1 MDKNNFFVKNKSI
14 ITFLILEVV
23 ALTAFNFGN
32 VSHIFGIA
40 GALIALLSIPFVLE
54 VEKDKK
60 SFLPFL
66 IPVGLL
72 LVISL
77 WGSLNAFSKGFST
90 LSNIS
95 LAISLPAFFAL
106 GFFLRKLK
114 DVKTK
119 TVLLVLG
126 GALAAITLFGLAS
139 TLIEYGFFYTVLYKN
154 TPNYYYNGIP
164 YDVTK
169 EMFWLNGFG
178 FTEVFTEYGS
188 MFAIV
193 TASFLP
199 GLLFISPKKERNDF
213 IICASIGGVGLITL
227 LVLPNL
233 KVVIILLV
241 ASLFAVLYR
250 FFKNNKKVLKIA
262 GISFV
267 TLLGVAVLIFL
278 IAIINAAIGFKFTG
292 ILDRIF
298 VNNRFM
304 NNVTAVMQT
313 IFAKVNGKMVNFFG
327 IMPTVINEEVTWLDC
342 RYFEVQLLKEIGLLG
357 TLLFGAFLVLMG
369 YYIFH
374 YIRKSEDSNSE
385 KSIFITMVLAFFVYE
400 SLFNIVSI
408 APHGESYE
416 AFLRSP
422 MLLVMLFIFGFIF
435 TSPCKKEEQH
445 E

>member
-40 GALIALLSIPFVLE
+40 GALIAMLSIPFVLE
-54 VEKDKK
+54 IEKDKK
-60 SFLPFL
+60 SFLSFL
-66 IPVGLL
+66 IPSGLL

-139 TLIEYGFFYTVLYKN
+139 TLIEYGFFYTLLYKN

-169 EMFWLNGFG
+169 EMFWLSGFG
-178 FTEVFTEYGS
+178 FNEVFIEYGS

-193 TASFLP
+193 SASFLP

-213 IICASIGGVGLITL
+213 IICASIGAVGLVTL
-227 LVLPNL
+227 LVLPNF
-233 KVVIILLV
+233 KTIIILLIV
-241 ASLFAVLYR
+241 SIFAALYR

-267 TLLGVAVLIFL
+267 SLLGVAVLIFL

-313 IFAKVNGKMVNFFG
+313 MFAKVNGKMVNFFG
-327 IMPTVINEEVTWLDC
+327 LTPTILNEEVTWLDC

-374 YIRKSEDSNSE
+374 YIRKSEDSDSE
-385 KSIFITMVLAFFVYE
+385 KGIFITMVLAFFVYE

-422 MLLVMLFIFGFIF
+422 MLLVMLFIFGYIF

>member
-40 GALIALLSIPFVLE
+40 GALIAMLSIPFVLE
-54 VEKDKK
+54 IEKDKK

-66 IPVGLL
+66 IPAGLL

-139 TLIEYGFFYTVLYKN
+139 TLIEYGFFYTLLYKN

-169 EMFWLNGFG
+169 EMFWLSGFG
-178 FTEVFTEYGS
+178 FNEVFIEYGS

-193 TASFLP
+193 SASFLP

-213 IICASIGGVGLITL
+213 IICASIGAVGLVTL
-227 LVLPNL
+227 LVLPNF
-233 KVVIILLV
+233 KAIIILLIV
-241 ASLFAVLYR
+241 SIFAALYR
-250 FFKNNKKVLKIA
+250 FFKNNKKLPPCHDAERVF
-262 GISFV
+262 SHPS
-267 TLLGVAVLIFL
+267 LI
-278 IAIINAAIGFKFTG
+278 
-292 ILDRIF
+292 RI
-298 VNNRFM
+298 
-304 NNVTAVMQT
+304 T
-313 IFAKVNGKMVNFFG
+313 
-327 IMPTVINEEVTWLDC
+327 
-342 RYFEVQLLKEIGLLG
+342 
-357 TLLFGAFLVLMG
+357 
-369 YYIFH
+369 
-374 YIRKSEDSNSE
+374 
-385 KSIFITMVLAFFVYE
+385 
-400 SLFNIVSI
+400 
-408 APHGESYE
+408 
-416 AFLRSP
+416 
-422 MLLVMLFIFGFIF
+422 
-435 TSPCKKEEQH
+435 
-445 E
+445 